1 LLGIGE
7 ILAKQQQLNK
17 NKTVQFKLK
26 NFSNVSGRIRKKYC
40 DNLQRM
46 LRGGTGHNSIEC
58 NSNMEVG

>member
-1 LLGIGE
+1 LLRIGE

-17 NKTVQFKLK
+17 TVQFRLK

-46 LRGGTGHNSIEC
+46 LRGELVITA
-58 NSNMEVG
+58 